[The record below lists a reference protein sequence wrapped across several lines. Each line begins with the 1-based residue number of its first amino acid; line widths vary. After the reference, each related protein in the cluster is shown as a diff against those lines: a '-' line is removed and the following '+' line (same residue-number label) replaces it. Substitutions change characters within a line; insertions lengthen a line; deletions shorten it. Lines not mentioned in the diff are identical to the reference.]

1 MHSKKKQKK
10 RPSKRTYVYLALLTM
25 GVISLL
31 AKPIKRGLGALE
43 RRLANAACEEKKANL
58 RRDLNLWTERRY
70 NEKVNGYEILG
81 KDPFDEDLEKE
92 IRSLRRQLKNCRY
105 HKHEMD

>member
-1 MHSKKKQKK
+1 M
-10 RPSKRTYVYLALLTM
+10 
-25 GVISLL
+25 
-31 AKPIKRGLGALE
+31 
-43 RRLANAACEEKKANL
+43 